1 MKQHLI
7 LDILDRSKS
16 MLQLHNG
23 YHHHDSNRSAIQT
36 HTLSNRTQ
44 LAMKE
49 NADRMLDQHEI
60 KHGLTDAQV
69 RILLKIVA
77 KEYDDCGRKRGA
89 ILRYIKHFEEVE
101 AKTKEGDRS
110 LFKKLRAIAEAM

>member
-1 MKQHLI
+1 MKEHLI

-16 MLQLHNG
+16 MLQSHNG
-23 YHHHDSNRSAIQT
+23 YHHHDSSRSAIQT
-36 HTLSNRTQ
+36 STLSNRTQ

-49 NADRMLDQHEI
+49 AADRMLDQHEI
-60 KHGLTDAQV
+60 RHGLTDTQV

-101 AKTKEGDRS
+101 AKTKQGDRT
-110 LFKKLRAIAEAM
+110 LFNRLRAIAEAM